1 MAKNHTLLWAAG
13 VGALWTILLVAS
25 AAACANGL
33 TRLDNLASIAIS
45 VACVALIGTAGLQ
58 PGEGLRRVAQLAA
71 GVLGGLYFTP
81 STGLLV
87 TLVLTGLGLR
97 DAWKSG
103 NRLLG
108 VFLVVAGVGLGIV
121 LTYGVLMRFLAPAD
135 IRC

>member
-1 MAKNHTLLWAAG
+1 
-13 VGALWTILLVAS
+13 VGTLWTILVVAS

-45 VACVALIGTAGLQ
+45 VACVALLGTAALQ
-58 PGEGLRRVAQLAA
+58 PSEGLRRVAQLAA

-81 STGLLV
+81 STGLLL

-108 VFLVVAGVGLGIV
+108 VFLVVAGLGLGVV
-121 LTYGVLMRFLAPAD
+121 LTYGVLMRFVEPTD